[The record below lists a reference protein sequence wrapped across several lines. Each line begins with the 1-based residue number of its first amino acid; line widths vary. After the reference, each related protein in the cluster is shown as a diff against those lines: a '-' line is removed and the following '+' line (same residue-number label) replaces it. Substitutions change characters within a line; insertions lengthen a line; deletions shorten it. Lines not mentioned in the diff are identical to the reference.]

1 MIIFGSQSYF
11 TIETEVYWGLVSV
24 FRLAAREALVAAEPR
39 LHFPFPNVRF
49 IAQMQAEANSNSLP
63 Y

>member
-11 TIETEVYWGLVSV
+11 TIEIEGYWGLVSV
-24 FRLAAREALVAAEPR
+24 FRLAVQEALVAAEPR